1 VALDGVLDA
10 AKRLGMTPD
19 YKIPLSVL
27 VVTHTPALR
36 VLLIERSDVS
46 GFGQLVTGSKDHLD
60 ESFVA
65 VAVHEVPEETGIDA
79 RPGQPLFAAL
89 CDWHMENV
97 YDIYPQWRHR
107 YAPELARNTEHLLS
121 LCVPKD
127 TAVRLNPHEH
137 TARLPCQEAAQAC
150 FSPSNAAAIL
160 ALPQRYRPS

>member
-1 VALDGVLDA
+1 LGV
-10 AKRLGMTPD
+10 TPH

-27 VVTHTPALR
+27 VVVHTPALG

-46 GFGQLVTGSKDHLD
+46 GFWQSVTGSKDHID
-60 ESFVA
+60 ESFAA
-65 VAVHEVPEETGIDA
+65 VAVREVLEETGIDA

-97 YDIYPQWRHR
+97 YDIYPAAPLRARGCAQHR
-107 YAPELARNTEHLLS
+107 ALAESLRTREHCGS
-121 LCVPKD
+121 LKS
-127 TAVRLNPHEH
+127 TRTHR
-137 TARLPCQEAAQAC
+137 RLPYQEAAQAC